1 LARGGTAGILVAVLK
16 RTKGIKI
23 AGITEVDSDVFRHFI
38 HYAFHLLV
46 PFALGK
52 LFWKE
57 NWWKA
62 GFIMVGTMLIDLDH
76 LLADPVYD
84 PGRCSL
90 GFHPL
95 HTLWAGIVYVGLL
108 AVPSW
113 KWRAVSVGCLWH
125 LCTDAIDC
133 LLGGH

>member
-1 LARGGTAGILVAVLK
+1 MEI
-16 RTKGIKI
+16 
-23 AGITEVDSDVFRHFI
+23 DFDVFRHI
-38 HYAFHLLV
+38 THYTFHLAA
-46 PFALGK
+46 PFVFGK
-52 LFWKE
+52 MFYRE

-62 GFIMVGTMLIDLDH
+62 GLIIAGTMAIDLDH
-76 LLADPVYD
+76 LIAEPMFD
-84 PGRCSL
+84 PGRCSM

-95 HTLWAGIVYVGLL
+95 HTRWAGIVYGVLL

-133 LLGGH
+133 YVGGLWR